1 MPTSVVT
8 PDAGRAG
15 SSQARSPLARR
26 RRRLLAG
33 FVVGAVLL
41 VALSVLSLMVGARTI
56 LPADVV
62 HALLHYSRT
71 DADSLVVVD
80 SRLPRTLLGIV
91 AGVGLGLAGAV
102 MQGLSRNP
110 LADPGILGVNF
121 GASLAVVVA
130 IAVVGVTAPS
140 GYLWF
145 AFAGAALASG
155 VVYAVSSLGRE
166 GATPVKLAIAG
177 AAVSAALGSL
187 ITAIELTSR
196 ASLSAMRFWQVGSLA
211 GRGFEVLWQVL
222 PTLAVGVVIALA
234 LGRLLNGLALGDD
247 VARGL
252 GQRGGGGGGEGG
264 PGVLGQRVGITRAL
278 CGVAIVLLCGS
289 ATAAVGPIAF
299 AGLIVPHIAR
309 RVVGGDYRWVL
320 AYSALIAPSLL
331 LACDILGRVI
341 APPGELQVG
350 VVLAFVGA
358 PVF

>member
-1 MPTSVVT
+1 MPASVT
-8 PDAGRAG
+8 APAAPKPDAGRVG
-15 SSQARSPLARR
+15 TSPRAR

-33 FVVGAVLL
+33 FVVAGVLL
-41 VALSVLSLMVGARTI
+41 VLVTVLSLLVGARGI
-56 LPADVV
+56 PPADVL
-62 HALLHYSRT
+62 HALLHYDRT
-71 DADSLVVVD
+71 DPDALVVVD
-80 SRLPRTLLGIV
+80 SRLPRTLLGLA
-91 AGVGLGLAGAV
+91 AGLGLGLAGTV

-130 IAVVGVTAPS
+130 IALLGVTAPS

-145 AFAGAALASG
+145 AFAGAALASAL
-155 VVYAVSSLGRE
+155 VYAISSLGRE
-166 GATPVKLAIAG
+166 GATPVKLAITG

-187 ITAIELTSR
+187 ITAVELTSR
-196 ASLSAMRFWQVGSLA
+196 VSLDAMRFWQVGSLA
-211 GRGFEVLWQVL
+211 GRGFGILWQVL
-222 PTLAVGVVIALA
+222 PTLALGAVLALG

-252 GQRGGGGGGEGG
+252 GQRV
-264 PGVLGQRVGITRAL
+264 GVTRAL
-278 CGVAIVLLCGS
+278 CGVAVVLLCGS

-309 RVVGGDYRWVL
+309 RVVGADYRWVL
-320 AYSALIAPSLL
+320 AYSAVIAPTLL
-331 LACDILGRVI
+331 LGCDILGRVV

-358 PVF
+358 PLFIALVRRRRLASL

>member
-1 MPTSVVT
+1 V
-8 PDAGRAG
+8 AA
-15 SSQARSPLARR
+15 A
-26 RRRLLAG
+26 LLA
-33 FVVGAVLL
+33 VV
-41 VALSVLSLMVGARTI
+41 SVLSLMVGARTI
-56 LPADVV
+56 APSDVL
-62 HALLHYSRT
+62 HALLHYSRSDP
-71 DADSLVVVD
+71 DALVVVD
-80 SRLPRTLLGIV
+80 SRLPRTLLGV
-91 AGVGLGLAGAV
+91 AAGLGLGLAGTV

-130 IAVVGVTAPS
+130 IALLGVASPS

-145 AFAGAALASG
+145 AFAGAALASAL
-155 VVYAVSSLGRE
+155 VYAVSSLGRE

-187 ITAIELTSR
+187 ITAVELTSR
-196 ASLSAMRFWQVGSLA
+196 SSLDAMRFWQVGSLA
-211 GRGFEVLWQVL
+211 GRGFGVLWQVL
-222 PTLAVGVVIALA
+222 PTLAAGAVLALA

-252 GQRGGGGGGEGG
+252 GQRV
-264 PGVLGQRVGITRAL
+264 GVTRAL

-299 AGLIVPHIAR
+299 AGLIVPHLAR
-309 RVVGGDYRWVL
+309 RVVGADYRWIL
-320 AYSALIAPSLL
+320 AYSAIVAPALL
-331 LACDILGRVI
+331 LACDILGRVV

-358 PVF
+358 PVFVALVRRGRTVGL

>member
-8 PDAGRAG
+8 RDAGRTG
-15 SSQARSPLARR
+15 SGQAPSPLARR

-145 AFAGAALASG
+145 AFAGAALASA

-211 GRGFEVLWQVL
+211 GRGFDVLWQVL
-222 PTLAVGVVIALA
+222 PTLTVGVVIALA

-252 GQRGGGGGGEGG
+252 GQRV
-264 PGVLGQRVGITRAL
+264 GVTRAL

-358 PVF
+358 PVFIALVRRQRMVSL

>member
-8 PDAGRAG
+8 TGAGRTG
-15 SSQARSPLARR
+15 SGQAPSPLARR

-62 HALLHYSRT
+62 SALLQYSRT

-145 AFAGAALASG
+145 AFAGAALASA

-222 PTLAVGVVIALA
+222 PTLTVGVVIALA

-247 VARGL
+247 VARG
-252 GQRGGGGGGEGG
+252 
-264 PGVLGQRVGITRAL
+264 LGQRVGITRAL

-358 PVF
+358 PVFIALVRRQRMVSL

>member
-8 PDAGRAG
+8 TGAGPTG
-15 SSQARSPLARR
+15 SGQAPSPLARR

-145 AFAGAALASG
+145 AFAGAALASA

-222 PTLAVGVVIALA
+222 PTLTVGVVIALA

-252 GQRGGGGGGEGG
+252 GQR
-264 PGVLGQRVGITRAL
+264 VGLTRAL

-358 PVF
+358 PVFIALVRRRRMVSL

>member
-1 MPTSVVT
+1 MPASVVT
-8 PDAGRAG
+8 ADAGRTG
-15 SSQARSPLARR
+15 SGRSASSPARR

-33 FVVGAVLL
+33 FAVAAVVL
-41 VALSVLSLMVGARTI
+41 VALCVLSLMVGARTI
-56 LPADVV
+56 PPAGVL
-62 HALLHYSRT
+62 HALLHYSHT
-71 DADSLVVVD
+71 DADALVVVD
-80 SRLPRTLLGIV
+80 SRLPRTLLGIA
-91 AGVGLGLAGAV
+91 AGLGLGLAGTV

-130 IAVVGVTAPS
+130 IAFVGVTSPS

-145 AFAGAALASG
+145 AFAGAALASAL
-155 VVYAVSSLGRE
+155 VYAVSSLGRE

-187 ITAIELTSR
+187 ITAVELTSR
-196 ASLSAMRFWQVGSLA
+196 VSLDAMRFWQVGSLA
-211 GRGFEVLWQVL
+211 GRGFGVLWQVL
-222 PTLAVGVVIALA
+222 PTLTVGVVIALV

-252 GQRGGGGGGEGG
+252 GQRV
-264 PGVLGQRVGITRAL
+264 GVTRIL

-309 RVVGGDYRWVL
+309 RVVGADYRWIL

-331 LACDILGRVI
+331 LACDILGRVV

-358 PVF
+358 PVFIALVRRRRMVSL

>member
-1 MPTSVVT
+1 MPASTVT
-8 PDAGRAG
+8 PHAGRAG
-15 SSQARSPLARR
+15 SVTAPPLARR
-26 RRRLLAG
+26 RRRLFLG
-33 FVVGAVLL
+33 FLVAVAVL
-41 VALSVLSLMVGARTI
+41 VAVSVLSLMVGARTI
-56 LPADVV
+56 APADVL
-62 HALLHYSRT
+62 HALLHYSRS
-71 DADSLVVVD
+71 DADALVVVD

-91 AGVGLGLAGAV
+91 VGLGLGLAGTV

-130 IAVVGVTAPS
+130 IAFLGVTAPT

-145 AFAGAALASG
+145 AFAGAALASAL
-155 VVYAVSSLGRE
+155 VYAVSSLGRE

-187 ITAIELTSR
+187 ITAVQLTSQV
-196 ASLSAMRFWQVGSLA
+196 SLDAMRFWQVGSLA
-211 GRGFEVLWQVL
+211 GRGFGVLVQVL
-222 PTLAVGVVIALA
+222 PTLALGAVLALA

-252 GQRGGGGGGEGG
+252 GQRVG
-264 PGVLGQRVGITRAL
+264 LTRVL

-299 AGLIVPHIAR
+299 LGLIVPHIAR
-309 RVVGGDYRWVL
+309 RVVGADYRWIL
-320 AYSALIAPSLL
+320 AYSAIVAPAVL
-331 LACDILGRVI
+331 LACDIVGRVV

-358 PVF
+358 PVFIALVRRRRTVGL

>member
-1 MPTSVVT
+1 MPASTVT
-8 PDAGRAG
+8 PHAGRAG
-15 SSQARSPLARR
+15 SVTAPPLARR
-26 RRRLLAG
+26 RRRLFLGFLAA
-33 FVVGAVLL
+33 VVVL
-41 VALSVLSLMVGARTI
+41 VAVSVLSLMVGARTI
-56 LPADVV
+56 APAEVL
-62 HALLHYSRT
+62 HSLLHYSRS
-71 DADSLVVVD
+71 DADALVVVD

-91 AGVGLGLAGAV
+91 VGLGLGLAGTV

-130 IAVVGVTAPS
+130 IAFLGVTAPS

-145 AFAGAALASG
+145 AFAGAALASAL
-155 VVYAVSSLGRE
+155 VYAVSSLGRE

-187 ITAIELTSR
+187 ITAVQLTSQV
-196 ASLSAMRFWQVGSLA
+196 SLDAMRFWQVGSLA
-211 GRGFEVLWQVL
+211 GRGFGILVQVL
-222 PTLAVGVVIALA
+222 PTLALGAVLALA

-252 GQRGGGGGGEGG
+252 GQRVG
-264 PGVLGQRVGITRAL
+264 LTRVL

-299 AGLIVPHIAR
+299 LGLIVPHIAR
-309 RVVGGDYRWVL
+309 RVVGADYRWIL
-320 AYSALIAPSLL
+320 AYSAIVAPALL
-331 LACDILGRVI
+331 LACDIVGRVV

-358 PVF
+358 PVFIALVRRRRLVSL